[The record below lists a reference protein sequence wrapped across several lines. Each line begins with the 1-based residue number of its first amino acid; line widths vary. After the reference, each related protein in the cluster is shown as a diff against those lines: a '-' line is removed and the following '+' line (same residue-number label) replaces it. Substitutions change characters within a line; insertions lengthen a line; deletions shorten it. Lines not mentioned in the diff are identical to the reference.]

1 MCWAA
6 AGKPGSGE
14 PAYQGVSCSAD
25 SYIRVA
31 VWRMWERLVERF
43 ARHPGLWAAT
53 VKPFLQSRRRPAL
66 REQLA
71 DGVGQGWRGMTG
83 ILESVPEE
91 EVSDRSARTLG
102 LVQTALMTGVMV
114 QSLSD
119 PENAPTSSEVL
130 EGLRAPAALAGP
142 D

>member
-1 MCWAA
+1 MAA
-6 AGKPGSGE
+6 
-14 PAYQGVSCSAD
+14 
-25 SYIRVA
+25 
-31 VWRMWERLVERF
+31 
-43 ARHPGLWAAT
+43 
-53 VKPFLQSRRRPAL
+53 
-66 REQLA
+66 
-71 DGVGQGWRGMTG
+71 

-91 EVSDRSARTLG
+91 EVSDRSARTLA

-142 D
+142 A